1 MSTTPITA
9 EEFNSITIRRRGP
22 STATSPLGCGLR
34 DVQPG
39 EGFKIPCTYSHKGHI
54 KNSISCSGI
63 SSAHQTAN
71 RHGFKVNCKCYEGIL
86 YVLRQHEEA

>member
-22 STATSPLGCGLR
+22 GTATSPLGCGLR

-39 EGFKIPCTYSHKGHI
+39 EGFKFPCTYKHKEYL
-54 KNSISCSGI
+54 KDATSCSGI
-63 SSAHQTAN
+63 SVAHSSAK
-71 RHGFKVNCKCYEGIL
+71 RLGFKVNCKCYEGIL
-86 YVLRQHEEA
+86 YVLRQGGA